1 MAEWVAVQLGSCFSK
16 VCSPTGLA
24 QTWPI
29 KATSGPRKGDVFVLG
44 IQSGLGEVNSAPPEA
59 FFWSA
64 AKLYCT
70 YLKVREKQKQ
80 DYIFLFLLMY
90 ILLMYK
96 DILLMSLYDP
106 PPNTHT
112 PKSQKIGS
120 WLSLPPSTCDSLTF
134 LVPCLGYSF
143 PICKM
148 IRLNW
153 MLSKLSF
160 NSQILF

>member
-70 YLKVREKQKQ
+70 YLKVREKQKRL
-80 DYIFLFLLMY
+80 YIFVFV
-90 ILLMYK
+90 
-96 DILLMSLYDP
+96 
-106 PPNTHT
+106 NVHFVNV
-112 PKSQKIGS
+112 QGH
-120 WLSLPPSTCDSLTF
+120 
-134 LVPCLGYSF
+134 
-143 PICKM
+143 
-148 IRLNW
+148 
-153 MLSKLSF
+153 
-160 NSQILF
+160 